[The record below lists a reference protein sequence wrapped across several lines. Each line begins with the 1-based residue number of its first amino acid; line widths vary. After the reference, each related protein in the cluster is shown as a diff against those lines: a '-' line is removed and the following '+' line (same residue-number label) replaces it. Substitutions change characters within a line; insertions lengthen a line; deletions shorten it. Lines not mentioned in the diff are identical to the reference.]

1 MEGRHDRKE
10 MKLKIRSRVPVL
22 NSRAVEEGRGE
33 RARRKGNAWGGE
45 RKKRLRVLDT
55 KEAGLRVQSLYLIV
69 FT

>member
-1 MEGRHDRKE
+1 

-45 RKKRLRVLDT
+45 RKERLRVLDT